1 MNIANPATP
10 HSTTS
15 PQHLNVQINECLV
28 SSFFL
33 YVGNSGDVKN
43 YWSAQVTYVGYK
55 EYAELR
61 YVDSVI
67 HVFK

>member
-1 MNIANPATP
+1 MNIANLAT
-10 HSTTS
+10 
-15 PQHLNVQINECLV
+15 PQHLNIQIKECLV

-61 YVDSVI
+61 YVDECHSC
-67 HVFK
+67 F

>member
-1 MNIANPATP
+1 M
-10 HSTTS
+10 
-15 PQHLNVQINECLV
+15 
-28 SSFFL
+28 